1 LELVSQWK
9 KSDLLNFDF
18 NYTYTSTYDG
28 AEQDDPNRN
37 LNYNNSQMVRV
48 PRNIFNLKTNIKIP
62 GYDNLDLALKTKWS
76 DVARDYGNGNRTFAD
91 ERLDD
96 YLVNDLSIKYNLM
109 NTYNMF
115 FDINNIMNEK
125 YETARDYSQM
135 DRSFN
140 FGIRRAY

>member
-1 LELVSQWK
+1 MPLYK
-9 KSDLLNFDF
+9 
-18 NYTYTSTYDG
+18 
-28 AEQDDPNRN
+28 AA
-37 LNYNNSQMVRV
+37 VRV
-48 PRNIFNLKTNIKIP
+48 PRNLITLKTDFRIP
-62 GYDNLDLALKTKWS
+62 SLKKMNFSLETKWS
-76 DVARDYGNGNRTFAD
+76 DQMRDYGNGNRTFAD

-140 FGIRRAY
+140 FGIRRTY